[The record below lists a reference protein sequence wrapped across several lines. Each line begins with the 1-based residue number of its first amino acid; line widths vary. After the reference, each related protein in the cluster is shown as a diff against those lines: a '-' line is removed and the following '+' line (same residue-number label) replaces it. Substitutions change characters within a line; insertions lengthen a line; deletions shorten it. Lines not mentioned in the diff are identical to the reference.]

1 MFPED
6 KAILGRLADARGM
19 THKAFLGRVLRWFDS
34 LTETEQ
40 AIVLDQVSRGDQ
52 GAVAA
57 LVLSRVPPADIQ
69 DVARRLTLLH
79 AALEAAQPKKPAPA
93 SKDARRHA

>member
-1 MFPED
+1 
-6 KAILGRLADARGM
+6 M
-19 THKAFLGRVLRWFDS
+19 TLRTFMVRVIRWLDS
-34 LTETEQ
+34 LDPMEQ
-40 AIVLDQVSRGDQ
+40 AIVLDQVSRGEQ